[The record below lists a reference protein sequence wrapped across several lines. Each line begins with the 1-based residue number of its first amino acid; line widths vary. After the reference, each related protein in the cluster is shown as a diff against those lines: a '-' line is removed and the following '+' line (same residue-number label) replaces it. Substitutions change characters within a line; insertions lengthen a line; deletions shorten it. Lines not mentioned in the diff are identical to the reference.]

1 MWNSGS
7 EVLLSMCC
15 CVSAHKNWQIAP
27 NVNATRK
34 HQSSPPLS
42 TSCLMTEKPANE
54 AFEFDLS
61 VIIILKR

>member
-7 EVLLSMCC
+7 EVLLSMRR
-15 CVSAHKNWQIAP
+15 VSVHKNWQIAP

-34 HQSSPPLS
+34 HSSPRPLS
-42 TSCLMTEKPANE
+42 TSCLMTKKPANE

>member
-15 CVSAHKNWQIAP
+15 ISAHKNWQNAP
-27 NVNATRK
+27 IVNTK
-34 HQSSPPLS
+34 HKHPNSRPLS

-61 VIIILKR
+61 SLFILKR

>member
-7 EVLLSMCC
+7 EVLLSMCR
-15 CVSAHKNWQIAP
+15 VSTHKNWQNAP

-34 HQSSPPLS
+34 HQSSSPLS

-54 AFEFDLS
+54 AFEFDL
-61 VIIILKR
+61 IPLFILNR

>member
-7 EVLLSMCC
+7 EVLLSVRS
-15 CVSAHKNWQIAP
+15 VSAHKNWQIAP

-42 TSCLMTEKPANE
+42 TSCLMTEKPVNE